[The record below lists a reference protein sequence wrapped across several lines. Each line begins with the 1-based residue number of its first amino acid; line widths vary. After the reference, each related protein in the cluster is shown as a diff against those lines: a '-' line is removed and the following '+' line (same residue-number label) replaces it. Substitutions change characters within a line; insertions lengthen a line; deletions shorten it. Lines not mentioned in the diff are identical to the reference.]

1 MLKGRQHE
9 AKMPS
14 ETMSDDI
21 SEVLMPLSYYTEFF
35 VHS

>member
-1 MLKGRQHE
+1 MLQGRQHE
-9 AKMPS
+9 VKMPR

-21 SEVLMPLSYYTEFF
+21 SEVLMPLSYCTEFF